1 MLPRALLVGFF
12 LFTVAL
18 GVRVPTCTLI
28 RSMRLSVEN
37 LIHEQPEILPKIV
50 RLGKATHIVGQTT
63 FLMILKAQA
72 IRLAQPT

>member
-18 GVRVPTCTLI
+18 GVRVPTCSLI

-50 RLGKATHIVGQTT
+50 RLVKATHLYAKQH
-63 FLMILKAQA
+63 F
-72 IRLAQPT
+72 